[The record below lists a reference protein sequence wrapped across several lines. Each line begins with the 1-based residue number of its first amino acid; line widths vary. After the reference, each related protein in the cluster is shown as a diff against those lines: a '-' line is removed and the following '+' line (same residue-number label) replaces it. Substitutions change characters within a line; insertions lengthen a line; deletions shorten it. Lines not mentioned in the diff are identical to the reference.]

1 MINEQNYSMLCD
13 FYQLTMGN
21 GYYKTK
27 HAERIAYFDMFFR
40 RVPDGGGYAIAA
52 GLEQIVEYI
61 NDLHFSDEDIE
72 FLRGKGIFEEG
83 FLGYLRDFKF
93 TGDIWAVP
101 EGTPVFAH
109 EPLLTVR
116 APAIQAQLIETMV
129 LLLVN
134 HQSLIATKASR
145 IVQAA
150 DGRAISEFGSRRAQG
165 ASGALLGARAA
176 YIAGCTGTACVLA
189 DKLYGVPST
198 GTMAHSWVQMFDTE
212 LEAFE
217 EYCRT
222 YPDSTTLLV
231 DTYNVLKS
239 GVPNAIKAFDNIL
252 KPLGARPK
260 GIRLDSGDIAY
271 LSIKA
276 RKMLDEAGYPDCKIV
291 ASNSLDEY
299 IITDLLRQGAKID
312 LFGVGER
319 LITAKSEPVFG
330 GVYKLVATEEN
341 GVIKPKIKISENV
354 EKITNPHF
362 KKLYRLYDNKTGKA
376 IADQLCVFDEEID
389 STKPLTIFDPNYTWK
404 KKRLEDFTAR
414 PLQVQ
419 VFRNGEQVYD
429 LPTIEEIRSYCL
441 DQKQTLWDEIR
452 RFENPHKYYVDLSRR
467 LWEIKNSLLDS
478 KGES

>member
-1 MINEQNYSMLCD
+1 MNYSMLCD

-27 HAERIAYFDMFFR
+27 YAEKTAYFDMFFR

-52 GLEQIVEYI
+52 GLQQVVEYI
-61 NDLHFSDEDIE
+61 NNLHFSEEDIE
-72 FLRGKGIFEEG
+72 FLRSKGIFDEG
-83 FLGYLRDFKF
+83 FLSYLRDFKF

-101 EGTPVFAH
+101 EGTPVFPN

-145 IVQAA
+145 IVRAA
-150 DGRAISEFGSRRAQG
+150 NGRAVSEFGSRRAHG

-189 DKLYGVPST
+189 DELYDIPST

-217 EYCRT
+217 EYCRV

-239 GVPNAIKAFDNIL
+239 GVPNAIKAFDTVL

-271 LSIKA
+271 LSIEA

-299 IITDLLRQGAKID
+299 IISDLLRQGAKID

-330 GVYKLVATEEN
+330 GVYKLVATEDN
-341 GVIKPKIKISENV
+341 GEIKPKIKISENV
-354 EKITNPHF
+354 VKITNPHY

-376 IADQLCVFDEEID
+376 VADQLCVYDEKID
-389 STKPLTIFDPNYTWK
+389 ETKPLTIFDPDFTWK
-404 KKRLEDFTAR
+404 KKTIGNFTVR
-414 PLQVQ
+414 ELQVP
-419 VFRNGEQVYD
+419 VFIDGKQVYE
-429 LPTIEEIRSYCL
+429 LPDIEAIRCYCAEQQ
-441 DQKQTLWDEIR
+441 DTLWDEIK
-452 RFENPHKYYVDLSRR
+452 RFENPHKYYVDLSEK
-467 LWEIKNSLLDS
+467 LWKIKNGLLDG
-478 KGES
+478 KGEA

>member
-1 MINEQNYSMLCD
+1 MNEMNYSMLCD

-21 GYYKTK
+21 GYYKTEY
-27 HAERIAYFDMFFR
+27 AEKIAYFDMFFR

-52 GLEQIVEYI
+52 GLEQVVEYI
-61 NDLHFSDEDIE
+61 NDLHFSDKDIE
-72 FLRGKGIFEEG
+72 FLRSKGIFDEG
-83 FLGYLRDFKF
+83 FLDYLRNFRF

-101 EGTPVFAH
+101 EGTPVFPN

-145 IVQAA
+145 IVRAA
-150 DGRAISEFGSRRAQG
+150 NGRAISEFGSRRAHG

-189 DKLYGVPST
+189 DKLYNVPAT

-217 EYCRT
+217 AYCRT
-222 YPDSTTLLV
+222 YPNSTTLLV

-239 GVPNAIKAFDNIL
+239 GVPNAIKAFDKVL

-271 LSIKA
+271 LSIEA

-299 IITDLLRQGAKID
+299 IISDLLRQGAKID

-319 LITAKSEPVFG
+319 LITAKSETVFG
-330 GVYKLVATEEN
+330 GVYKLVATEDN
-341 GVIKPKIKISENV
+341 GAIKPKIKISENV
-354 EKITNPHF
+354 VKITNPHY
-362 KKLYRLYDNKTGKA
+362 KKLYRLYDNRTGKA
-376 IADQLCVFDEEID
+376 IADQLCVYDEKID
-389 STKPLTIFDPNYTWK
+389 DTKPLTIFDPDFTWK
-404 KKRLEDFTAR
+404 KKTVENFTVR
-414 PLQVQ
+414 ELQVP
-419 VFRNGEQVYD
+419 VFLGGKQVYE
-429 LPTIEEIRSYCL
+429 LPDIEAIRSYCTE
-441 DQKQTLWDEIR
+441 QQNTLWDEIK
-452 RFENPHKYYVDLSRR
+452 RFENPHKYYVDLSEK
-467 LWEIKNSLLDS
+467 LWKIKNGLLDG
-478 KGES
+478 KGEA

>member
-1 MINEQNYSMLCD
+1 MNEMNCSMLCD

-27 HAERIAYFDMFFR
+27 YAEKTAYFDMFFR

-52 GLEQIVEYI
+52 GLEQVVKYI
-61 NDLHFSDEDIE
+61 NDLHFSEEDIE
-72 FLRGKGIFEEG
+72 FLRGKGIFDEG
-83 FLGYLRDFKF
+83 FLGYLRDFRF

-101 EGTPVFAH
+101 EGTPVFPN

-145 IVQAA
+145 IVKAA
-150 DGRAISEFGSRRAQG
+150 DGRAVSEFGSRRAHG

-176 YIAGCTGTACVLA
+176 YIAGCTGTACVMA
-189 DKLYGVPST
+189 DELYDVPAT

-217 EYCRT
+217 EYCRV

-271 LSIKA
+271 LSIEA

-299 IITDLLRQGAKID
+299 IISDLLKQGAQID

-330 GVYKLVATEEN
+330 GVYKLVATENN
-341 GVIKPKIKISENV
+341 GEIKPKIKISENV
-354 EKITNPHF
+354 IKITNPHY

-376 IADQLCVFDEEID
+376 VADQLCVYDEVID
-389 STKPLTIFDPNYTWK
+389 ETKPLTIFDPDFTWK
-404 KKRLEDFTAR
+404 KKTVEDFSVR
-414 PLQVQ
+414 ELQVP
-419 VFRNGEQVYD
+419 VFLNGKQVYE
-429 LPTIEEIRSYCL
+429 LPDIEQIRSYCKEQL
-441 DQKQTLWDEIR
+441 DTLWSEIK
-452 RFENPHKYYVDLSRR
+452 RFENPHKYYVDLSEK
-467 LWEIKNSLLDS
+467 LWKIKNGLLDG
-478 KGES
+478 KGEA

>member
-1 MINEQNYSMLCD
+1 
-13 FYQLTMGN
+13 
-21 GYYKTK
+21 
-27 HAERIAYFDMFFR
+27 
-40 RVPDGGGYAIAA
+40 
-52 GLEQIVEYI
+52 
-61 NDLHFSDEDIE
+61 
-72 FLRGKGIFEEG
+72 
-83 FLGYLRDFKF
+83 
-93 TGDIWAVP
+93 
-101 EGTPVFAH
+101 
-109 EPLLTVR
+109 
-116 APAIQAQLIETMV
+116 
-129 LLLVN
+129 
-134 HQSLIATKASR
+134 
-145 IVQAA
+145 
-150 DGRAISEFGSRRAQG
+150 
-165 ASGALLGARAA
+165 
-176 YIAGCTGTACVLA
+176 
-189 DKLYGVPST
+189 
-198 GTMAHSWVQMFDTE
+198 VQMFDTE

-299 IITDLLRQGAKID
+299 IIKDLLRQGAKID

-354 EKITNPHF
+354 EKITNPHY

-376 IADQLCVFDEEID
+376 IADQLCVYDEVID
-389 STKPLTIFDPNYTWK
+389 SSKPLTIFHPSYTWK
-404 KKRLEDFTAR
+404 KKTVEDFTVR
-414 PLQVQ
+414 ELQVP
-419 VFRNGEQVYD
+419 VFLDGKQVYE
-429 LPTIEEIRSYCL
+429 LPKIDEIRAYCAQ
-441 DQKQTLWDEIR
+441 QKNTLWDEIK
-452 RFENPHKYYVDLSRR
+452 RFENPHSYYVDLSQK
-467 LWEIKNSLLDS
+467 LWDIKHGLLDS